1 MSASFDASYGIKKI
15 TSTDY
20 LMNTQ
25 EQTYFNLL
33 FKRNTGTSN
42 TYDDTTLLDL
52 YRSLQYYHN
61 DTNLWI
67 RFCRQ
72 CCHTKLLIDI
82 EWR

>member
-61 DTNLWI
+61 DTNLLD
-67 RFCRQ
+67 Q
-72 CCHTKLLIDI
+72 VL
-82 EWR
+82 